1 MNAPLMS
8 DAERVNLLQEY
19 VASGADDLDMVTRL
33 LGKVIE
39 SGAWREFTTP
49 NGFPVRHRTFH
60 DFVTA
65 DRWDGLGTSRDAL
78 VGWVREQDPDVAS
91 AVERAWRDE
100 VPAALKSA
108 GRPSGNGS
116 ATTNNGQ
123 SITGKTADG
132 ILARLKRD
140 DPDMAQKVING
151 EITANAAARQKG
163 WRKPRVLLT
172 SPSSVATRLRDHFTA
187 DETAEIRRH
196 LMPDYHVEVNISD
209 PTSMAAALKEHLTAD
224 EIKQIKELL

>member
-33 LGKVIE
+33 VGKVIE

-91 AVERAWRDE
+91 AVERAWREE
-100 VPAALKSA
+100 VPAANTHGGDRRAEQRHGMTLNH
-108 GRPSGNGS
+108 RER
-116 ATTNNGQ
+116 
-123 SITGKTADG
+123 ADS

-151 EITANAAARQKG
+151 ELTANAAARSKG
-163 WRKPRVLLT
+163 WRKPRILLT
-172 SPSSVATRLRDHFTA
+172 SPESIANGLR
-187 DETAEIRRH
+187 
-196 LMPDYHVEVNISD
+196 
-209 PTSMAAALKEHLTAD
+209 KHLTAD
-224 EIKQIKELL
+224 ELNELKELL

>member
-49 NGFPVRHRTFH
+49 NGFLVRHRTFH

-100 VPAALKSA
+100 VPAANASGEVGR
-108 GRPSGNGS
+108 GRPIDRSRG
-116 ATTNNGQ
+116 TRP
-123 SITGKTADG
+123 ITSDTSDTV
-132 ILARLKRD
+132 LARLKRD
-140 DPDMAQKVING
+140 DPDMAQQVING
-151 EITANAAARQKG
+151 ELTANAAARSKG
-163 WRKPRVLLT
+163 WRKPRILLT
-172 SPSSVATRLRDHFTA
+172 SPESIANGLR
-187 DETAEIRRH
+187 
-196 LMPDYHVEVNISD
+196 
-209 PTSMAAALKEHLTAD
+209 KHLTAD
-224 EIKQIKELL
+224 ELNELKELL

>member
-91 AVERAWRDE
+91 AVERAWREE
-100 VPAALKSA
+100 VPAAQDY
-108 GRPSGNGS
+108 G
-116 ATTNNGQ
+116 TNRHSTPRDHAMN
-123 SITGKTADG
+123 STHAESSDG

-140 DPDMAQKVING
+140 DPDMARQVING
-151 EITANAAARQKG
+151 ELTANAAARSKG
-163 WRKPRVLLT
+163 WRKPRILLT
-172 SPSSVATRLRDHFTA
+172 SPEAIANGLR
-187 DETAEIRRH
+187 
-196 LMPDYHVEVNISD
+196 
-209 PTSMAAALKEHLTAD
+209 KHLTAD
-224 EIKQIKELL
+224 ELNELKELL

>member
-33 LGKVIE
+33 VGKVIE

-91 AVERAWRDE
+91 AVERAWREE

-116 ATTNNGQ
+116 ATTNSGQ

-140 DPDMAQKVING
+140 DPETAQKVING
-151 EITANAAARQKG
+151 ELTANAAARSKG
-163 WRKPRVLLT
+163 WRKPRILLT
-172 SPSSVATRLRDHFTA
+172 SPEAIANGLR
-187 DETAEIRRH
+187 
-196 LMPDYHVEVNISD
+196 
-209 PTSMAAALKEHLTAD
+209 KHLTAD
-224 EIKQIKELL
+224 ELNELKELL

>member
-33 LGKVIE
+33 VGKVIE

-100 VPAALKSA
+100 VPAAN
-108 GRPSGNGS
+108 RNGGDRRS
-116 ATTNNGQ
+116 VHRGGTTVVDERNG
-123 SITGKTADG
+123 ADG

-140 DPDMAQKVING
+140 DPETAQKVING
-151 EITANAAARQKG
+151 ELTANAAARSKG
-163 WRKPRVLLT
+163 WRKPRILLT
-172 SPSSVATRLRDHFTA
+172 SPESIANGLR
-187 DETAEIRRH
+187 
-196 LMPDYHVEVNISD
+196 
-209 PTSMAAALKEHLTAD
+209 KHLTAD
-224 EIKQIKELL
+224 ELNELKELL

>member
-33 LGKVIE
+33 VGKVIE

-100 VPAALKSA
+100 VPAANRN
-108 GRPSGNGS
+108 GRPIQNLRGTKVKESDTS
-116 ATTNNGQ
+116 DTV
-123 SITGKTADG
+123 
-132 ILARLKRD
+132 LARLKRD
-140 DPDMAQKVING
+140 DPETAQKVING
-151 EITANAAARQKG
+151 ELTANAAARSKG
-163 WRKPRVLLT
+163 WRKPRILLT
-172 SPSSVATRLRDHFTA
+172 SPEAIANGLR
-187 DETAEIRRH
+187 
-196 LMPDYHVEVNISD
+196 
-209 PTSMAAALKEHLTAD
+209 KHLTAD
-224 EIKQIKELL
+224 ELNELKELL